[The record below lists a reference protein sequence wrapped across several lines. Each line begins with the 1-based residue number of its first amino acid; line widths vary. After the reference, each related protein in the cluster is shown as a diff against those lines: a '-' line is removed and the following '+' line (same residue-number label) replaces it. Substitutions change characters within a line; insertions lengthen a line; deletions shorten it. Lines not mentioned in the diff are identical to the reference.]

1 MSITVKILQSACNC
15 SSSKDIKD
23 EIEKAAAE
31 EGLPVEIEETSDLQ
45 ETMKYGT
52 TNFPSLLIDDKVH
65 SYEEIGGLD
74 ELKQLLKEIQ

>member
-15 SSSKDIKD
+15 SSSKEIKD
-23 EIEKAAAE
+23 EIKQAAAE
-31 EGLPVEIEETSDLQ
+31 EGLTVKIEETSDLQ

-52 TNFPSLLIDDKVH
+52 TNFPSLVIDGKVR
-65 SYEEIGGLD
+65 SYEEIDGLD